1 VVYSAERN
9 RRVKGNCVAVQKHSR
24 PTESAARCGWQSC
37 KSITTKCSA
46 IDKGFLRS
54 WGVECHCGLFH
65 FIDDRSELIETDTRD
80 SLFHI
85 RASEK
90 SEFILSNVTDRAH
103 AATLARSGPA
113 SRPAAGKPAASA
125 ADNYEGGTS
134 HSGTS
139 SRGAHLTESAI
150 WRTATEIRSAFRDAA
165 ATQCLP
171 GTTRPSVDTA

>member
-54 WGVECHCGLFH
+54 WGVECHCSLFH
-65 FIDDRSELIETDTRD
+65 FIDDRSELIETDTRE

-85 RASEK
+85 WAIGK
-90 SEFILSNVTDRAH
+90 SDFIPNVTDRAH
-103 AATLARSGPA
+103 AATLARSGCV
-113 SRPAAGKPAASA
+113 SRPTAGKPTASA
-125 ADNYEGGTS
+125 ADNYERGTS
-134 HSGTS
+134 HSGTGG
-139 SRGAHLTESAI
+139 RGAHLAESAI
-150 WRTATEIRSAFRDAA
+150 WRTATEIDSARRGSDATRCPPGA
-165 ATQCLP
+165 ARAC
-171 GTTRPSVDTA
+171 VDTA